1 MGWKSRTEKAKKD
14 HRPNLK
20 DWAGDDFHKTFP
32 EFSKRIQNLENM
44 GYQHFNAKGG
54 DQYHSCHSTIPA
66 RLDAKYTSPK
76 QFHDNYEAKGIPCVF
91 TNIPQGYD
99 LPLPPQ
105 RKSSFEEKKD
115 CNDYPERTPHA
126 WPALDRWTLNN
137 LQNDSDLRE
146 RLLRCGECDDGHS
159 IRIKLKL
166 FMKYQHKNNDDSPL
180 YIFEGAIDEDRFA

>member
-137 LQNDSDLRE
+137 LQN
-146 RLLRCGECDDGHS
+146 
-159 IRIKLKL
+159 
-166 FMKYQHKNNDDSPL
+166 KYA
-180 YIFEGAIDEDRFA
+180 Y